1 MTRIWILGLVT
12 IGLGA
17 CTIGPPQG
25 PSVVAMPPQG
35 KDFGQFQRE
44 DAFCQQT
51 AMNSLGLNSE
61 QAPAQAAIGS
71 AAIGTAVGAVA
82 GGLIGA
88 ATGNAG
94 AGAAIGAGTGLIAGS
109 VVGAG
114 AAQNTNL
121 SMQGRYD
128 VTYSQC
134 MASYGNTVQPLQVS
148 VPVPVYAP
156 PVYPAP
162 YPYGVYVGPRVGWG
176 WGYGWGWGRPYGG
189 YYRRW

>member
-1 MTRIWILGLVT
+1 MTRIWILGLAA

-17 CTIGPPQG
+17 CTVGPPTG
-25 PSVVAMPPQG
+25 PSVVAMPPKG
-35 KDFGQFQRE
+35 KDFAQFQRE
-44 DAFCQQT
+44 DAFCQQN
-51 AMNSLGLNSE
+51 AFNSLGLAPE
-61 QAPAQAAIGS
+61 QAAAQSAIGS

-94 AGAAIGAGTGLIAGS
+94 AGAAIGAGAGLVTGSA
-109 VVGAG
+109 VGVG

-128 VTYSQC
+128 VIYSQC
-134 MASYGNTVQPLQVS
+134 MASYGNDVQPLQVN

-156 PVYPAP
+156 PVYAAP
-162 YPYGVYVGPRVGWG
+162 YPFYVGPRVGFG
-176 WGYGWGWGRPYGG
+176 WGYGWGRPWYGGG

>member
-1 MTRIWILGLVT
+1 MKHVLILG
-12 IGLGA
+12 IAAFGLGA
-17 CTIGPPQG
+17 CTVAPPRG
-25 PSVVAMPPQG
+25 PSVVALPPKG
-35 KDFGQFQRE
+35 KDFAQFQRE
-44 DAFCQQT
+44 DGFCQQT

-71 AAIGTAVGAVA
+71 AAIGTALGAAA

-88 ATGNAG
+88 ATGNFG
-94 AGAAIGAGTGLIAGS
+94 AGAAIGAGAGLVAGS
-109 VVGAG
+109 AAGVG

-121 SMQGRYD
+121 SMQDRYD

-134 MASYGNTVQPLQVS
+134 MATYGNSVQPLQVG

-156 PVYPAP
+156 A
-162 YPYGVYVGPRVGWG
+162 YPYYGPRVGF
-176 WGYGWGWGRPYGG
+176 GYGWGYGRPYGG